1 MITVQDSTLQQKIEH
16 LYAQNQGHIFRFW
29 DSLNTNERQELL
41 SQVSKI
47 DIPILKELLALQDGS
62 EKEISGFFKLEPTEV
77 MTLRNRKNRDSA
89 VLPLGEEALR
99 KGEVAAFLVAGG
111 QGSRLGFDGPKGI
124 FPVTPVKRKPLFQ
137 LFAEKLLYL
146 NNKYNTRLP
155 WYIMTSETNHD
166 MTVQFFREMAYFG
179 LSENDVHFFKQDMLP
194 AFDKNGKI
202 IMENKHRLFFNPNGH
217 GGSLQALHKSGSLSD
232 MEARGIRHLFY
243 FQVDNVLVNICDPLF
258 LGYHIAAKSQMSTK
272 VIRKTGPEEKM
283 GVICKINGQD
293 GVVEYSD
300 LGEEE
305 TFARTEDGELK
316 YWAGNTAI
324 HMMDVEFLLNRA
336 GRGARLPYHKAE
348 KNIPCIDEA
357 GEKIKSD
364 EKNGIKFETFIFDLL
379 LDVQKSFTMEVQRS
393 REFSAVKNKEGS
405 DSPASAKRDLLRN
418 YAGLLTQAGV
428 PLKVDAHGIPPF
440 EFEISPLFAQSVDD
454 INAKKEKIPV
464 IKQGT
469 YLGE

>member
-1 MITVQDSTLQQKIEH
+1 MITVQDSTLQQKIEQ
-16 LYAQNQGHIFRFW
+16 LYAYNQGHIFRFW
-29 DSLNTNERQELL
+29 DTLSEEEKQELL
-41 SQVSKI
+41 SQVKKI
-47 DIPILKELLALQDGS
+47 DIPILKDLLALLDGS

-77 MTLRNRKNRDSA
+77 MTLKNRKNRDSA

-124 FPVTPVKRKPLFQ
+124 FPVTPVKQKTLFQ
-137 LFAEKLLYL
+137 LFAEKLRYL

-166 MTVQFFREMAYFG
+166 ATVQFFQKMAYFG
-179 LSENDVHFFKQDMLP
+179 LSEKDVHFFKQDMLP
-194 AFDKNGKI
+194 AFDKEGKI

-217 GGSLQALHKSGSLSD
+217 GGSLQALYKSGSLMD

-243 FQVDNVLVNICDPLF
+243 FQVDNVLVNMCDPLF
-258 LGYHIAAKSQMSTK
+258 LGYHIAAKSEMSTK
-272 VIRKTGPEEKM
+272 VIRKAGPEEKM

-300 LGEEE
+300 LSEEE

-324 HMMDVEFLLNRA
+324 HMMDVEFLLARA
-336 GRGARLPYHKAE
+336 ERGTSLPYHKAE
-348 KNIPCIDEA
+348 KNIPCINEE
-357 GEKIKSD
+357 GVKIEST

-379 LDVQKSFTMEVQRS
+379 LDVQKSFTLEADRS
-393 REFSAVKNKEGS
+393 KEFSAVKNNEGS
-405 DSPASAKRDLLRN
+405 DSPVSAKRDLLRN
-418 YAGLLTQAGV
+418 YAGLMTQAGV
-428 PLKVDAHGIPPF
+428 PLKVDEQGIPEF
-440 EFEISPLFAQSVDD
+440 EFEISPLFAQSVVD
-454 INAKKEKIPV
+454 IEAKKEKIPL
-464 IKQGT
+464 IIQGT
-469 YLGE
+469 YLGA